1 VSALD
6 EARGER
12 ASRFGGRVAIVTGG
26 ASGIGLATARRLCA
40 EGGHVIVADRKP
52 APDIESIAC
61 DVGVAADVL
70 HAVDHAFARFGRLD
84 VVVNNAAI
92 MVFKGIDAHDIGDV
106 RRVLDVDFVGP
117 FLFAR
122 EVLRRCTA
130 GACIVNVASVHA
142 LQTTPLVASYAAA
155 KAALLSLTRSIAIE
169 GKSKGIRANAV
180 VPGAIET
187 AMLRTN
193 PNLAS
198 GAEVIDP
205 SEIGRPEDVAA
216 AIAFLASDEA
226 VFITGAA
233 LSVDGGRLA
242 RL

>member
-1 VSALD
+1 
-6 EARGER
+6 
-12 ASRFGGRVAIVTGG
+12 
-26 ASGIGLATARRLCA
+26 
-40 EGGHVIVADRKP
+40 
-52 APDIESIAC
+52 
-61 DVGVAADVL
+61 
-70 HAVDHAFARFGRLD
+70 
-84 VVVNNAAI
+84 
-92 MVFKGIDAHDIGDV
+92 
-106 RRVLDVDFVGP
+106 
-117 FLFAR
+117 
-122 EVLRRCTA
+122 
-130 GACIVNVASVHA
+130 VNVASVHA

-205 SEIGRPEDVAA
+205 SEVGRPDDVAA